1 MRATIRRFEPGDT
14 AAVAALFAD
23 YMREIY
29 RQPNALD
36 AATLL
41 RNGQGRGFRLMLAF
55 AGDKRV
61 GFAAWQ
67 PAYDLHH
74 AVAGG
79 AIPDLFVARA
89 FRGRALAVRLVA
101 AVARAVRQEGGL
113 FVKGEV
119 LTDDAARL
127 RAVHRI
133 AVGFAGESV
142 YVSGR
147 AFRELA
153 ALADADIRTLVARL
167 PSPAASREP

>member
-1 MRATIRRFEPGDT
+1 VRATIRPFEPGDA

-29 RQPNALD
+29 GQPSALD

-41 RNGQGRGFRLMLAF
+41 RDGQGRGFRLMVAL
-55 AGDKRV
+55 AGDKPV

-79 AIPDLFVARA
+79 AIPDLYVARA
-89 FRGRALAVRLVA
+89 FRGRTLGMRLVA
-101 AVARAVRQEGGL
+101 TVARAVRQEGGL

-119 LTDDAARL
+119 LTDDTARL

-153 ALADADIRTLVARL
+153 DLADADIRTLVAKL
-167 PSPAASREP
+167 PAPAASREP